1 MATDENR
8 YVRFST
14 KKEARMADSGILKI
28 FISYSTKDLEKI
40 KPILK
45 HISSI
50 QGTKTFLA
58 EENIEPSSEVIQTII
73 GKIKSAD
80 IFLVFFSKNAKKSEY
95 VQQEIGIAKGNNK
108 IIAPILLDSNTPK
121 AMLVNTN
128 YVNLSDQ
135 EKEQAEL
142 RRLYSFI
149 ADNVNRKNQ
158 NKELVA
164 LGILAIGIGA
174 LLLKEK

>member
-1 MATDENR
+1 MVTYENR
-8 YVRFST
+8 YAKVLT
-14 KKEARMADSGILKI
+14 KKEARMADSGVLKI

-58 EENIEPSSEVIQTII
+58 EENLEPSSEVIQTII
-73 GKIKSAD
+73 GKIKSTD
-80 IFLVFFSKNAKKSEY
+80 MFLVFFSKDAKESEY
-95 VQQEIGIAKGNNK
+95 VQQEIGIAKGYNK

-135 EKEQAEL
+135 KKEQAEL

-158 NKELVA
+158 NAGLVA
-164 LGILAIGIGA
+164 LGILAIGVGA
-174 LLLKEK
+174 LLLREK

>member
-8 YVRFST
+8 YVRFLT

-80 IFLVFFSKNAKKSEY
+80 IFLVFFSKNAKESEY

-158 NKELVA
+158 NKELVSSQSSSV
-164 LGILAIGIGA
+164 G
-174 LLLKEK
+174 

>member
-8 YVRFST
+8 YVRLLT
-14 KKEARMADSGILKI
+14 KKEGRMDDSRVLKL

-50 QGTKTFLA
+50 QGTTTFLA

-80 IFLVFFSKNAKKSEY
+80 IFLVFFSKNAKESEY
-95 VQQEIGIAKGNNK
+95 VQQEIGVAKGNNK

-135 EKEQAEL
+135 EKEQVEL

-158 NKELVA
+158 NKGMVA
-164 LGILAIGIGA
+164 LDILAIGVGA